1 MGSLLSYSLLTGATL
16 IPMYLIIRLCL
27 SRCTFFRFNRVM
39 ILCSYIVA
47 LSMPLWL
54 HLVSTIS
61 FNAPEVTLQVSV
73 DGPLAMTVADD
84 YTSQNSPVARVLT
97 FIILLYGA
105 GLLFFIIREIMI
117 WTKMLRFIAKCDKT
131 VLPSGWTLCS
141 HDNDNVAPFSW
152 GRYIVLSQKD
162 YSSSGRN
169 IVLHETMHLQC
180 RHWIDLIL
188 AEVVAILLWYNPV
201 GWLMRNE
208 LQTIHEY
215 EADEAVLSS
224 GINAREYQI
233 LLIKKAVGSRFP
245 SIANSLDHS
254 NLSKRIKMMLRKKT
268 SPGRRWLAAAAV
280 PAVALCAFVALSP
293 SVVNALDR
301 VSSAKVTQF
310 QANGQISEATPKSG
324 TAIKADG
331 TPTADLNPATS
342 ESIESIRATKGS
354 ANDNLLIAANT
365 ADAGNKAAATKPD
378 AGKNFTT
385 SEKMPQYPGGEAA
398 MMKFLSENLKYPE
411 GDKTGGRVVVQFVV
425 QTDGTIGETKVVRS
439 VSPELDAEAVR
450 VVKLL
455 KMTPGEID
463 GKPVNVWY
471 TLPVAFK
478 PGKQSKE
485 NAPVTGEPEPDG
497 KVFTAVE
504 DMPQFPGGM
513 TGLMQNLM
521 ENIKYPEAAVKN
533 DIQGTVVV
541 RFVINKDG
549 SIGEADVIRGVDPE
563 LDAEAVRVV
572 KNLPDFIPGKMGG
585 KPVAVWYTLPISFKL
600 KGDKPKD
607 TTPSQ
612 PAE

>member
-1 MGSLLSYSLLTGATL
+1 MGPVLSYSLLTGATL
-16 IPMYLIIRLCL
+16 IPMYLIIMLCL

-169 IVLHETMHLQC
+169 IILHETMHLQC
-180 RHWIDLIL
+180 RHWIDLII
-188 AEVVAILLWYNPV
+188 AESVAVLLWYNPV

-268 SPGRRWLAAAAV
+268 SPGRRWLATAAV
-280 PAVALCAFVALSP
+280 PAVALCALVALSP
-293 SVVNALDR
+293 SVINALEQ
-301 VSSAKVTQF
+301 VSATKVTQF
-310 QANGQISEATPKSG
+310 LADRQMPEAEATTPVVTVDGRTGIDTDAVTPEDVENIADDGVLTVASSAG
-324 TAIKADG
+324 TVQNPGTDTKTDAD
-331 TPTADLNPATS
+331 
-342 ESIESIRATKGS
+342 
-354 ANDNLLIAANT
+354 
-365 ADAGNKAAATKPD
+365 
-378 AGKNFTT
+378 KNFKI
-385 SEKMPQYPGGEAA
+385 SEKMPQYPGGDAA
-398 MMKFLSENLKYPE
+398 MMKFLSENIKYPA
-411 GDKTGGRVVVQFVV
+411 DSKAQGRVIVQFVV
-425 QTDGTIGETKVVRS
+425 KTDGTVGETKIIRAVA
-439 VSPELDAEAVR
+439 PELDAEALR

-471 TLPVAFK
+471 TLPIAFK
-478 PGKQSKE
+478 QTQPASAVAP
-485 NAPVTGEPEPDG
+485 APVTGEPEAG
-497 KVFTAVE
+497 EKVFNSVE
-504 DMPQFPGGM
+504 EMPQFPGGM
-513 TGLMQNLM
+513 AGLMQNLM
-521 ENIKYPEAAVKN
+521 KNLKYPESAIKN
-533 DIQGTVVV
+533 DIQGSVIV

-549 SIGEADVIRGVDPE
+549 SIGEANVLRGVDPA
-563 LDAEAVRVV
+563 LDAEAIRVV
-572 KNLPDFIPGKMGG
+572 KNLPNFIPGKMGG
-585 KPVAVWYTLPISFKL
+585 KPVAVWYTLPISFKM
-600 KGDKPKD
+600 KDDNKSKD
-607 TTPSQ
+607 TTASQ
-612 PAE
+612 SAE